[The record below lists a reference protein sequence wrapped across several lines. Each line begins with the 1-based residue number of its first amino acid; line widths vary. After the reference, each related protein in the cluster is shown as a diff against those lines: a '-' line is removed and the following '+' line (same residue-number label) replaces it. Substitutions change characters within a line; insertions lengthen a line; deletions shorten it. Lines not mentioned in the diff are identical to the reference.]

1 MQIERAAP
9 VHYDAP
15 RFVIQTREGRMTQL
29 CMVVVALAVST
40 GVYAQAGAKGAAAA
54 KAAAA
59 ALQGTWI
66 LTTVNGEPLSE
77 ELALTIA
84 GDKYHQTVGGAV
96 NERGTIKIDT
106 TKKPMT
112 IDLVIAEGSD
122 AGKTQLGIIEVTG
135 DTIRGNLDRPGAAQ
149 RPTDFNIKDGAIM
162 FVGKKKKA

>member
-1 MQIERAAP
+1 
-9 VHYDAP
+9 
-15 RFVIQTREGRMTQL
+15 MTQL

-77 ELALTIA
+77 ELALTIG

-162 FVGKKKKA
+162 FVGKRKKT

>member
-162 FVGKKKKA
+162 FVGKRKKT

>member
-15 RFVIQTREGRMTQL
+15 RFVIQTMEGRMTQL

-84 GDKYHQTVGGAV
+84 GDKYHQTVGGTV

-162 FVGKKKKA
+162 FVGKRKK

>member
-15 RFVIQTREGRMTQL
+15 RFVIQTMEGRMTQL

-84 GDKYHQTVGGAV
+84 GDKYHQTVGGTV

-149 RPTDFNIKDGAIM
+149 RPSDFNIKDGAIM
-162 FVGKKKKA
+162 FVGKRKKT

>member
-84 GDKYHQTVGGAV
+84 GDKYHQTVGGTV

-162 FVGKKKKA
+162 FVGKRKKT